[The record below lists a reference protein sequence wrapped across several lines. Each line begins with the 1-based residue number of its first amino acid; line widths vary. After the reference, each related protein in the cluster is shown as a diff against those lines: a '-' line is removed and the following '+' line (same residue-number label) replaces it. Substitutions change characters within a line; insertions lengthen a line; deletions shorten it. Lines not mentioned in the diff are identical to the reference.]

1 MFLTQ
6 PIPTEHKEFIKKKQ
20 KNPPN
25 PLKAIHLVALS
36 YLAANTHCNIV
47 YMQL

>member
-6 PIPTEHKEFIKKKQ
+6 PIPTEHKEFLKQ
-20 KNPPN
+20 NKTNQN

-36 YLAANTHCNIV
+36 YLANTHCNIV